1 MIIARYPCQECGQP
15 FDSREEQK
23 RHWQDF
29 GHGPNQVQADAVDRA
44 RWGVMGDEA
53 PDPVFVT
60 EEPIGQVLLDMVDAK
75 LGRGKLSPAPGVGD
89 EIDEIHVWEP
99 GWEGKLS
106 IILGGKK

>member
-1 MIIARYPCQECGQP
+1 MTIARYPCQECGQP
-15 FDSREEQK
+15 FDSREDQK

-53 PDPVFVT
+53 PDPV
-60 EEPIGQVLLDMVDAK
+60 MV
-75 LGRGKLSPAPGVGD
+75 GVGD
-89 EIDEIHVWEP
+89 EIDELHVWEP
-99 GWEGKLS
+99 GWESKLS